1 MVERKARGRKR
12 TELRKQQARKES
24 TRKEKLDLTT
34 LFTHTKGV
42 TSLEYEEQ
50 SPVFSQGD
58 SATTVFYIRS
68 GRVKVTVVSRQGKE
82 AVVALLEAGD
92 FLGEGC
98 FVGQPLRMTSAT
110 AMTPCTLWRIEKN
123 TLSRLLHLNHEFSAF
138 FVTHLLTRTIRL
150 EADLTDHLFNSAE
163 KRLAR
168 ALLLLAHVGEARTF
182 PVVPRISQ
190 ATLAEMI
197 GTRRE
202 RVSFFMNKFRK
213 LGLLDYNGE
222 LRIYSSLLS
231 VVLND
236 QSNDHNT

>member
-1 MVERKARGRKR
+1 MKRAARGRKR
-12 TELRKQQARKES
+12 TELPKQRARKES
-24 TRKEKLDLTT
+24 TRKEKLDITT

-50 SPVFSQGD
+50 RRVFSQGD
-58 SATTVFYIRS
+58 SATAVFYIRS

-98 FVGQPLRMTSAT
+98 FVGQSLRMTSAT
-110 AMTPCTLWRIEKN
+110 TMTPCTLWKIEKN
-123 TLSRLLHLNHEFSAF
+123 ALSRLLHLNHEFSAF

-236 QSNDHNT
+236 QSNDQDT

>member
-1 MVERKARGRKR
+1 MKRAARGRKR
-12 TELRKQQARKES
+12 TELRKPRARKES
-24 TRKEKLDLTT
+24 TRKEKLDIMT

-50 SPVFSQGD
+50 RRVFSQGD
-58 SATTVFYIRS
+58 SATAVFYIRS

-98 FVGQPLRMTSAT
+98 FVGQSLRMTSAT
-110 AMTPCTLWRIEKN
+110 AMTPCTLWKIEKN

-168 ALLLLAHVGEARTF
+168 ALLLLAHIGEARTF

-236 QSNDHNT
+236 QSNDQDT